1 MFQYVLQHT
10 PVSLMVLSG
19 DAALQK
25 QCLITVFSVPLLHR
39 RENTHSGFLLPRG
52 SHALKDAR
60 FPHGVE
66 LFDAVVMLVEVSVG
80 LFPGLC
86 HCVLWGERK
95 AGFDCNDCQWSIYEK
110 TLESSF

>member
-1 MFQYVLQHT
+1 MFQYVQHT
-10 PVSLMVLSG
+10 PISLMILSG

-25 QCLITVFSVPLLHR
+25 QCLITVFSIYLFILSLYFR
-39 RENTHSGFLLPRG
+39 RFCENTHSGFLLPRG
-52 SHALKDAR
+52 SHALKDAG

-86 HCVLWGERK
+86 HCVLWG
-95 AGFDCNDCQWSIYEK
+95 GEK
-110 TLESSF
+110 KSRV